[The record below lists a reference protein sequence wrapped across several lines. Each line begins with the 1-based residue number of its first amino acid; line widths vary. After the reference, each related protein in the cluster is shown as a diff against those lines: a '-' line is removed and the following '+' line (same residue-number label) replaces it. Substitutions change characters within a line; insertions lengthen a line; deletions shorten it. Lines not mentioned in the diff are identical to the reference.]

1 MTDSDGAAPGGERGR
16 DEPMNMP
23 PRRAETTQGPAADGY
38 LPGPRPG
45 LYPGR
50 PASSGVTEMPA
61 PVLAGA
67 TPPLSMAGPGDSPRR
82 PGGDDPQPPGGD
94 DLRPPAGKTRHTGAR
109 RRTGPGAAQ
118 QQLMARISASRKARR
133 HRALLVACGAMSVI
147 VLLAAGSAWA
157 VTSWVNGNVGRVN
170 AGTAGMPGSGPL
182 NILVAGVDVRSG
194 LTPRQQYLLHV
205 GHDVSTNSDTLMIV
219 HVSADRHSVK
229 VVSVPRDSWVNIPG
243 HGMNKINAAF
253 GLGGPALMVR
263 TVAQDT
269 GLVIN
274 DYIEVNFLGFVRVI
288 DALGGVNICLPY
300 AVDDSYSGLKMAAGV
315 HHVNGITALEF
326 ARDRHSFA
334 LSDLARIGDQQQL
347 LSSMFREAVGS
358 GTLANPLKLASFL
371 SAVTSAV
378 SVDQSLNVAK
388 LADELRGISLNEVT
402 FITVPIGNYNYTAP
416 TGQSAL
422 LWDAAA
428 ATALFTALKNDHIQP
443 KSAGRHAARH
453 AARPRV
459 RRSQVS
465 LDIYNG
471 TMIGGL
477 SAGTGTQ
484 LAGLGFRVHGSGL
497 TWPSQNITQTAI
509 EYPAGGK
516 PAAELVHR
524 AMPGATLRQVPGL
537 KRIRIVLGW
546 AGYQIASP
554 TSATTSPGGAG
565 ATKRT
570 AAQAA
575 CK

>member
-1 MTDSDGAAPGGERGR
+1 
-16 DEPMNMP
+16 
-23 PRRAETTQGPAADGY
+23 
-38 LPGPRPG
+38 
-45 LYPGR
+45 
-50 PASSGVTEMPA
+50 
-61 PVLAGA
+61 
-67 TPPLSMAGPGDSPRR
+67 
-82 PGGDDPQPPGGD
+82 
-94 DLRPPAGKTRHTGAR
+94 
-109 RRTGPGAAQ
+109 
-118 QQLMARISASRKARR
+118 MARISASRKARQ
-133 HRALLVACGAMSVI
+133 HRALLVACGVMSVI

-205 GHDVSTNSDTLMIV
+205 GHDVSSNSDTLMIV
-219 HVSADRHSVK
+219 HVSADHHSVE

-347 LSSMFREAVGS
+347 LSSMFREALGS

-378 SVDQSLNVAK
+378 TVDQSLNVAK
-388 LADELRGISLNEVT
+388 LADELRGISMNEVT
-402 FITVPIGNYNYTAP
+402 FTTVPIGNYNYTAP
-416 TGQSAL
+416 SGQSAL
-422 LWDAAA
+422 LWDNSA
-428 ATALFTALKNDHIQP
+428 ATALFTQLKNDHVQP
-443 KSAGRHAARH
+443 KSAGRHAARPGV
-453 AARPRV
+453 RGV

-497 TWPSQNITQTAI
+497 TWPSQNITQTVI
-509 EYPAGGK
+509 EYPPGGR
-516 PAAELVHR
+516 AAARLVHR
-524 AMPGATLRQVPGL
+524 AMPGATLRQVRGL

-554 TSATTSPGGAG
+554 TPATTSPGGAG
-565 ATKRT
+565 VPKRT